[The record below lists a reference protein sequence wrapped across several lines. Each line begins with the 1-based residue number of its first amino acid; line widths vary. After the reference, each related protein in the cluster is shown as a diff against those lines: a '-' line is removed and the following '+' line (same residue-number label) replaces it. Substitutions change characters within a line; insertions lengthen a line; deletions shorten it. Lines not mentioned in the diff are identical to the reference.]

1 MEQFN
6 WYLKCLKQSYAD
18 FKGRARRS
26 ELWYFILFN
35 FVIGLVLGVLGAIIG
50 TNLFGEIY
58 SLAVLVPTVAVW
70 VRRMHDIGK
79 SGWWV
84 LLCLVPLV
92 NLYLIYLGCLDSQPG
107 ANQWG
112 NNPKE
117 A

>member
-6 WYLKCLKQSYAD
+6 WYVKCLKQYTD
-18 FKGRARRS
+18 FNGRARRS
-26 ELWYFILFN
+26 ELWYFVLFN
-35 FVIGLVLGVLGAIIG
+35 FVAGLVLGLVAWLLG
-50 TNLFGEIY
+50 TNLLSNIY
-58 SLAVLVPTVAVW
+58 SLAVFIPSIAVW